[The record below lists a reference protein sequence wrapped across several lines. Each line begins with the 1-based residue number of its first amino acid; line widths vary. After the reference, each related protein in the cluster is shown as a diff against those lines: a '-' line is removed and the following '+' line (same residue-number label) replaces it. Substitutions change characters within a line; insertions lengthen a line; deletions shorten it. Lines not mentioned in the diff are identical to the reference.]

1 MSLSDQ
7 INEDIKSAMKEK
19 NKPKLEALRA
29 IKSQLILAS
38 TEKGAGESTEAA
50 EVKMLQ
56 KLVKQRRDAA
66 DIYTKEQRNDLAAEE
81 LEQVTIIEEYLP
93 EQMTEQQIRS
103 EVDAIV
109 KATGASSMQDMGK
122 VMGQANSKMA
132 GKADGKIIAQLVK
145 RALDH
150 NEI

>member
-1 MSLSDQ
+1 MNLSDQ

-29 IKSQLILAS
+29 IKSQLILAA

-66 DIYTKEQRNDLAAEE
+66 DIYIKEKRDDLAAEE

-103 EVDAIV
+103 EVDAIIR
-109 KATGASSMQDMGK
+109 ATGASSMKDMGK

-150 NEI
+150 NEL